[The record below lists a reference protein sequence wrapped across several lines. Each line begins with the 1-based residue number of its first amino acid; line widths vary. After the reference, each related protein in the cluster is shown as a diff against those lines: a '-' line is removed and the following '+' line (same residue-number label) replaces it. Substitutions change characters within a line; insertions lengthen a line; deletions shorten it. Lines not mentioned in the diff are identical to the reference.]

1 MTAIPSA
8 KLVSIF
14 GGSGF
19 IGRHI
24 VRVLAR
30 DGWRIRVGVRHP
42 NIANFLRPM
51 GRVGQIQIVR
61 ANLRKSDDC
70 AMMLRDADAA
80 INLVGILYE
89 RGAQRFQAL
98 HAESAG
104 VFARAAAEYRVAR
117 VIQFSAL
124 GANAQS
130 PSLYARSKAEG
141 EKRVREAFPDATI
154 VRPSIVFGPEDD
166 FFNRFAQLARISPVL
181 PLIGGG
187 HTRFQPVY
195 VRDVAEAIAVALSD
209 IRALGTTYEF
219 GGPEVMTLKEVMQ
232 LVLQETRRNRVLLNV
247 PFGIA
252 KLKAAFLG
260 LLPKPLLTID
270 QVRLLQADNVVSRD
284 APGLMELGISPTAAE
299 AIVPSYLWRFRKTG
313 EFEVASY

>member
-19 IGRHI
+19 IGRHV

-42 NIANFLRPM
+42 NTANFLRPM
-51 GRVGQIQIVR
+51 GRVGQIQIMR
-61 ANLRKSDDC
+61 ANLRKSDDL
-70 AMMLRDADAA
+70 ALMLRDADAV

-89 RGAQRFQAL
+89 SGAQRFQAL
-98 HAESAG
+98 HAEAAG
-104 VFARAAAEYRVAR
+104 ALARAAAEHRVAR
-117 VIQFSAL
+117 LIHFSAL
-124 GANAQS
+124 GANPQS
-130 PSLYARSKAEG
+130 ASVYARSKAEG
-141 EKRVREAFPDATI
+141 EKRVREAFPEATI
-154 VRPSIVFGPEDD
+154 IRPSIVFGPEDD

-209 IRALGTTYEF
+209 IRAVGTTYEF
-219 GGPEVMTLKEVMQ
+219 GGPEIMTLKQVMQ
-232 LVLQETRRNRVLLNV
+232 LVLHETRRKRALLNV
-247 PFGIA
+247 PFGMA
-252 KLKAAFLG
+252 RFQGALLG
-260 LLPKPLLTID
+260 LLPKPLLTSD
-270 QVRLLQADNVVSRD
+270 QVRLLQSDNVVSGG
-284 APGLMELGISPTAAE
+284 APGLIDLGISPTAAE
-299 AIVPSYLWRFRKTG
+299 AIVPAYLWRFRKTG
-313 EFEVASY
+313 EFEVASP

>member
-42 NIANFLRPM
+42 NTANFLRPM

-61 ANLRKSDDC
+61 ANLRKSDDL
-70 AMMLRDADAA
+70 ALMLRDADAV

-89 RGAQRFQAL
+89 SGAQRFQAL
-98 HAESAG
+98 HAEAAG
-104 VFARAAAEYRVAR
+104 ALAHAAAEHRVAR
-117 VIQFSAL
+117 LIHFSAL
-124 GANAQS
+124 GANPQCA
-130 PSLYARSKAEG
+130 SLYARSKAEG
-141 EKRVREAFPDATI
+141 EKRVREAFPEATI
-154 VRPSIVFGPEDD
+154 IRPSIVFGPEDD

-195 VRDVAEAIAVALSD
+195 VRDVAEAIAVALND
-209 IRALGTTYEF
+209 IRAVGTTYEF
-219 GGPEVMTLKEVMQ
+219 GGPEIMTLKQVMQ
-232 LVLQETRRNRVLLNV
+232 LVLHETRRKRALLNV
-247 PFGIA
+247 PFGMA
-252 KLKAAFLG
+252 RLKAALLG

-270 QVRLLQADNVVSRD
+270 QVRLLQSDNVVSAG
-284 APGLMELGISPTAAE
+284 APGLTDLGISPTAAE
-299 AIVPSYLWRFRKTG
+299 AIVPAYLWRFRKTG
-313 EFEVASY
+313 EFEVASP